1 MRKRTGFMKGMRMMG
16 RAERRRAQ
24 KLAQKEKT
32 ATYNLTKAQLD
43 AAVREQVGKELERIK
58 QEAMDDAI
66 NTAMVLLLTL
76 PLEVLM
82 DHYWTKSYA
91 KRIPKFTEL
100 VLEYYERWQNG
111 ELDMEKLKEDLWEYL
126 ESKKTLKTVTLVAG
140 EGEGA
145 DRRTTTVACASG
157 AGTGLNRR
165 ELYTD
170 ARDVSSTVDNET
182 LTDAEYNAQLSQRGL
197 ENLAENIA
205 TKSFEGKVE
214 TTRMYRYG
222 EDFFLGD
229 MVQIVNEYG
238 IEGKAR
244 VTEFIRSQSKEGLD
258 SYPTFVTVE

>member
-1 MRKRTGFMKGMRMMG
+1 MG

-43 AAVREQVGKELERIK
+43 AAVRERVGKELERIK

-111 ELDMEKLKEDLWEYL
+111 ELDMEK
-126 ESKKTLKTVTLVAG
+126 
-140 EGEGA
+140 
-145 DRRTTTVACASG
+145 
-157 AGTGLNRR
+157 
-165 ELYTD
+165 
-170 ARDVSSTVDNET
+170 
-182 LTDAEYNAQLSQRGL
+182 AERG
-197 ENLAENIA
+197 
-205 TKSFEGKVE
+205 FV
-214 TTRMYRYG
+214 
-222 EDFFLGD
+222 
-229 MVQIVNEYG
+229 G
-238 IEGKAR
+238 IWRCK
-244 VTEFIRSQSKEGLD
+244 IS
-258 SYPTFVTVE
+258 